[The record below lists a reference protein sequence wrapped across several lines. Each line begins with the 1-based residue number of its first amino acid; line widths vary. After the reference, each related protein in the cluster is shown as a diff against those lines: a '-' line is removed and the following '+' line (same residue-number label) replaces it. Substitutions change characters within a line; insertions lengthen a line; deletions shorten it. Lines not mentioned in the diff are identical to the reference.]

1 MTDPIVVRVDPV
13 VRLRGVSAG
22 YDGRTVITGVD
33 LSIAAG
39 ELVAIVGGNGA
50 GKSTLLKVI
59 AGILRPMSGEAQ
71 VLGGAPG
78 SSREVAY
85 LPQSEQLRWD
95 YPLLVEDV
103 VLMGRLARLPRGRGA
118 GLAERAA
125 AREALAR
132 VDAADLA
139 RGPVGALSGG
149 QRQRVLLARALA
161 SEAELFLLDEP
172 ATGVDPAT
180 EEELMTL
187 LEGLARDG
195 RTILVSTHDLAGVI
209 AHFPRVVAMN
219 GGIIADGDTS
229 ILRDA
234 EILRRTYGGH
244 RAASPLLV
252 GDQHH
257 A

>member
-1 MTDPIVVRVDPV
+1 VLPV
-13 VRLRGVSAG
+13 TNVIQLHDVSAG
-22 YDGRTVITGVD
+22 YDPGRPVITGVD
-33 LSIAAG
+33 LAVKAG
-39 ELVAIVGGNGA
+39 ELVALVGANGA

-59 AGILRPMSGEAQ
+59 VGILPAMTGTALVFGEPA
-71 VLGGAPG
+71 GA
-78 SSREVAY
+78 SRRVAY

-103 VLMGRLARLPRGRGA
+103 VLMGRISRQPRGRGTSS
-118 GLAERAA
+118 AERAI
-125 AREALAR
+125 ARDALSH

-139 RGPVGALSGG
+139 RRPIGALSGG
-149 QRQRVLLARALA
+149 QKQRVLLARALA

-180 EEELMTL
+180 EEQLMNL
-187 LEGLARDG
+187 LEGLSQGG

-209 AHFPRVVAMN
+209 AHFPRVVALN
-219 GGIIADGDTS
+219 RGIVADGDPS

-234 EILRRTYGGH
+234 EILQRTYGGH
-244 RAASPLLV
+244 FSASPDLV
-252 GDQHH
+252 ADEHH